1 VFGGGTSLQLFR
13 IFGFR
18 VGVHWS
24 WFLILFFWILQLK
37 GSLDSAIEGTG
48 QGFIAAVI
56 SAALFFGSIVAHELG
71 HAFAARREGIGVGGI
86 ELFFFGGFMRA
97 DRDSQTAGEEFRV
110 AAAGPAVTLLLAI
123 AFGALAVATLGSH
136 SFGDAARLAPESG
149 SMIAVLAAFTAL
161 ANAAVFL
168 LNIVPAFP
176 LDGGRILRAIVW
188 QLTGDRHKAT
198 TFSAY
203 LGQGFAVLMM
213 GYGVYRLVGD
223 EANRQSGIWWLVL
236 GWMLGGAARAAIAQS
251 KFVNR
256 LEGITAS
263 DIMDAEPVTIPA
275 SISALTAWDDYFL
288 RYQGW
293 IWFPAVEEDGR
304 FVGLAHRAAVEHA
317 ALSEGGTALV
327 RELVADAD
335 SVPTD
340 TTLETLVGSEP
351 LRTLGAVMAV
361 DPEGHLRGVVTRD
374 QVSRALQSRLATS

>member
-1 VFGGGTSLQLFR
+1 VFGGGYSLQLFR

-24 WFLILFFWILQLK
+24 WFLILFLWILWLK
-37 GSLDSAIEGTG
+37 DPLDSAIIEGN
-48 QGFIAAVI
+48 QGFLAAVI
-56 SAALFFGSIVAHELG
+56 SAALFFGSIVAHEIG
-71 HAFAARREGIGVGGI
+71 HALAARREGIGVGGI

-97 DRDSQTAGEEFRV
+97 DRDSNTAGEEFRV

-123 AFGALAVATLGSH
+123 VFGVAAYLMT
-136 SFGDAARLAPESG
+136 GDRFVHAAGLDFQSG
-149 SMIAVLAAFTAL
+149 SLIEVLFAFTAL

-168 LNIVPAFP
+168 LNIIPAFP
-176 LDGGRILRAIVW
+176 LDGGRILRSVVW
-188 QLTGDRHKAT
+188 QFSGDRHKAT

-213 GYGVYRLVGD
+213 GYGLYRLLGNNPEGGV
-223 EANRQSGIWWLVL
+223 WWIVL
-236 GWMLGGAARAAIAQS
+236 GWMLGGAARAAVAQS
-251 KFVNR
+251 AFVNR
-256 LEGITAS
+256 LEGITAG
-263 DIMDAEPVTIPA
+263 DIMDDEPVTIPA
-275 SISALTAWDDYFL
+275 TSSALTVYDEFFL

-293 IWFPAVEEDGR
+293 IWFPAVEDVGR

-335 SVPTD
+335 SVSTD

-374 QVSRALQSRLATS
+374 QVSRALQARLAPS

>member
-1 VFGGGTSLQLFR
+1 MSLQLFR
-13 IFGFR
+13 ISGFR

-24 WFLILFFWILQLK
+24 WFLILFLWIIWLK
-37 GSLDSAIEGTG
+37 DSLDNAIIGTG

-123 AFGALAVATLGSH
+123 AFGAYAYAALGDG
-136 SFGDAARLAPESG
+136 FGDAATLTFDSG
-149 SMIAVLAAFTAL
+149 SMIEVLAAFTAL
-161 ANAAVFL
+161 ANAAVFA

-188 QLTGDRHKAT
+188 RLTGDRHKAT
-198 TFSAY
+198 RFSAY
-203 LGQGFAVLMM
+203 LGQGFAALMM
-213 GYGVYRLVGD
+213 GYGLYRLLGD
-223 EANRQSGIWWLVL
+223 ASNRESGIWWLVL

-251 KFVNR
+251 TFVNR
-256 LEGITAS
+256 LEGITAG
-263 DIMDAEPVTIPA
+263 DIMDTEPVTIPA

-317 ALSEGGTALV
+317 ALAEGGTALV

-335 SVPTD
+335 SVSTD
-340 TTLETLVGSEP
+340 TTLETLVASEP

-374 QVSRALQSRLATS
+374 QVSRALQARLAPS